1 MKTSIREQKI
11 ISTLESRGE
20 MDVKE
25 LSEILNI
32 SVSTLRKQ
40 LSDMQDKKLII
51 RTYGGVM
58 SVNQFPD
65 VTFDSKLHK
74 NVSEKRRMATKA
86 RSLIPEGSSVSLGS
100 GTTVFAL
107 SNLLDDM
114 NRASIYTNSM

>member
-1 MKTSIREQKI
+1 MT
-11 ISTLESRGE
+11 
-20 MDVKE
+20 VNE
-25 LSEILNI
+25 LSEILDV
-32 SVSTLRKQ
+32 SVSTLRKL

-65 VTFDSKLHK
+65 ETFDSTLPK

-86 RSLIPEGSSVSLGS
+86 RSLTPEGSSVSLGS
-100 GTTVFAL
+100 GTSVFAL

-114 NRASIYTNSM
+114 NLASIYTNSM

>member
-1 MKTSIREQKI
+1 
-11 ISTLESRGE
+11 

-25 LSEILNI
+25 LSEILDI

-40 LSDMQDKKLII
+40 LSDMQGKKLII

-65 VTFDSKLHK
+65 ETFDSKLHK
-74 NVSEKRRMATKA
+74 NVSEKRRMAKKA

-100 GTTVFAL
+100 GTSAFAL

>member
-11 ISTLESRGE
+11 ISILESRGE

-25 LSEILNI
+25 LSEILDV

-65 VTFDSKLHK
+65 ETFDSKLHK

-100 GTTVFAL
+100 GTSVFAL

>member
-11 ISTLESRGE
+11 ISILESRGE

-25 LSEILNI
+25 LSEILDI

-65 VTFDSKLHK
+65 ETFDSKLHK

-100 GTTVFAL
+100 GTSVFAL

>member
-11 ISTLESRGE
+11 ISTIESRGE
-20 MDVKE
+20 MTVKE
-25 LSEILNI
+25 LSEILDI

-65 VTFDSKLHK
+65 ETFDSKLHK

-100 GTTVFAL
+100 GTSVFAL

>member
-65 VTFDSKLHK
+65 ETFDSKLHK

-100 GTTVFAL
+100 GTSAFAL